1 MGRIQSSVGLATG
14 IPITDT
20 VDQLIALSAKPR
32 DQLKQRVAG
41 LQQQQVAVGELT
53 ALSIA
58 IQLSVK
64 KLASSSVYREA
75 QATSSNENLLAAS
88 VTGSPAP
95 GTYVFTP
102 VRGAQSHQLISSG
115 VAALDQSLG
124 GGSLKLRFGGFADR
138 GIDLELLN
146 SGAGVERGK
155 IRITDRS
162 GATALIDLRFAL
174 TIDDVLE
181 KINANSEIN
190 VTAVSDGDAIRLVD
204 ETGQAVTNLRVQE
217 VNGGSTATDLGLGGI
232 DVAASQA
239 TGQDVLRIFR
249 GLRVDELND
258 RNGLSIRDELPDLEV
273 TFRDGSAPL
282 QVDLT
287 RGDIVT
293 VGDLLDTLNAVDPAR
308 LRAELSSDGSRLVLT
323 DLTAGT
329 GGTFR
334 IASAVGGT
342 LAEDLG
348 LTTNALG
355 GVITGRRLLGGLKS
369 PLLGS
374 LNGGRGLGTLG
385 QVALT
390 DRSGA
395 SATVNLA
402 TAETLS
408 DVLKLLNQSG
418 LHIQASINEAR
429 NGILL
434 EDTSGATAGNLVVA
448 NADATNTAD
457 KLGMAFNGAA
467 DRVNSGSLGLQVYHE
482 NLRLEALKN
491 GNGIRLGSFTIV
503 DSAGKTGAVNL
514 RTSGANTVG
523 DVMDLINGLDIA
535 VEARINETGDGLL
548 LVDQAGGSGK
558 LSVQD
563 AGTGKSAA
571 DLGIAGTAKTIDLNG
586 TSTQVIDGSTTTT
599 LTLAADDTLDDV
611 VNKIN
616 ELNLGVTA
624 SVFQSGSGMTPY
636 RLVLSS
642 GVAGSKGEMLLDA
655 SEVGLSFRE
664 LASAEDA
671 ILQAGSS
678 DLPGAGILATSSN
691 NRFSH
696 VVEGLQL
703 SVGGASDTPVTINV
717 STSDQSLVS
726 SVKVLVDQYNK
737 LRDKIDSLTYYDA
750 KAETT
755 GILFGSSEVLQV
767 ESRLSRLFTGRFF
780 GVGSVRSLE
789 QLGIS
794 ADEEGKLELNET
806 KLKDAFAADPEAVE
820 QFFTDKDLG
829 FAKKLDGV
837 IESIAGV
844 SNSLLITRND
854 ILQRTIEAHNEKI
867 DFFNQRL
874 DRERERLLLYYY
886 NMEIAIS
893 KIKAN
898 MSVVESLASIAV
910 TPKS

>member
-1 MGRIQSSVGLATG
+1 
-14 IPITDT
+14 
-20 VDQLIALSAKPR
+20 
-32 DQLKQRVAG
+32 
-41 LQQQQVAVGELT
+41 
-53 ALSIA
+53 
-58 IQLSVK
+58 
-64 KLASSSVYREA
+64 
-75 QATSSNENLLAAS
+75 
-88 VTGSPAP
+88 
-95 GTYVFTP
+95 
-102 VRGAQSHQLISSG
+102 
-115 VAALDQSLG
+115 
-124 GGSLKLRFGGFADR
+124 
-138 GIDLELLN
+138 
-146 SGAGVERGK
+146 
-155 IRITDRS
+155 
-162 GATALIDLRFAL
+162 
-174 TIDDVLE
+174 
-181 KINANSEIN
+181 
-190 VTAVSDGDAIRLVD
+190 
-204 ETGQAVTNLRVQE
+204 
-217 VNGGSTATDLGLGGI
+217 
-232 DVAASQA
+232 
-239 TGQDVLRIFR
+239 
-249 GLRVDELND
+249 
-258 RNGLSIRDELPDLEV
+258 
-273 TFRDGSAPL
+273 
-282 QVDLT
+282 
-287 RGDIVT
+287 
-293 VGDLLDTLNAVDPAR
+293 
-308 LRAELSSDGSRLVLT
+308 
-323 DLTAGT
+323 
-329 GGTFR
+329 
-334 IASAVGGT
+334 
-342 LAEDLG
+342 
-348 LTTNALG
+348 
-355 GVITGRRLLGGLKS
+355 
-369 PLLGS
+369 
-374 LNGGRGLGTLG
+374 
-385 QVALT
+385 
-390 DRSGA
+390 
-395 SATVNLA
+395 
-402 TAETLS
+402 
-408 DVLKLLNQSG
+408 
-418 LHIQASINEAR
+418 
-429 NGILL
+429 
-434 EDTSGATAGNLVVA
+434 
-448 NADATNTAD
+448 
-457 KLGMAFNGAA
+457 MAFNGAA